1 MSAEIN
7 FKVDNDANA
16 VKLINFIIETIEQLK
31 INTAVNVEE
40 TIMFNKSIN
49 SIKDARDN
57 FASRNVICIKHA
69 EKCIKTQNGLACP
82 MCIEEE
88 QKLR

>member
-1 MSAEIN
+1 MTIDIN

-16 VKLINFIIETIEQLK
+16 VKIINIIIETMEQLK
-31 INTAVNVEE
+31 INTAINAEE
-40 TIMFNKSIN
+40 SQMFNKSIN

-69 EKCIKTQNGLACP
+69 EKCIKSENGLVCP
-82 MCIEEE
+82 VCVEVE
-88 QKLR
+88 